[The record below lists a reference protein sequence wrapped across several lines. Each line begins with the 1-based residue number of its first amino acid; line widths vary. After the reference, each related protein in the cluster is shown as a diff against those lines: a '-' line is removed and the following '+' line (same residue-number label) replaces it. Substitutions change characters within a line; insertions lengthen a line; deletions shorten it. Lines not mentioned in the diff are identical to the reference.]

1 MLFWGIEAGCI
12 SGRVELIPPVACLV
26 PSIVRRCLYRSRGRR
41 PHRGLLSARD
51 SRGSS
56 TMRIL
61 EYGSRFGSLVSLRL
75 GVVARVTAFPRIR
88 MGEADLCTPQ
98 A

>member
-1 MLFWGIEAGCI
+1 
-12 SGRVELIPPVACLV
+12 
-26 PSIVRRCLYRSRGRR
+26 
-41 PHRGLLSARD
+41 
-51 SRGSS
+51 
-56 TMRIL
+56 MRIL